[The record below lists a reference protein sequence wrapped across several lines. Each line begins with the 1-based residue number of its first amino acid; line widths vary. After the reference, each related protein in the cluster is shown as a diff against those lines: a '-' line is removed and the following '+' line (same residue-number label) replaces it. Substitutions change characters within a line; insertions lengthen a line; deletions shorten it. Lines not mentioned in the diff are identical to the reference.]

1 MATERNFYER
11 LLDGISDGVYFMDRD
26 RIIRY
31 WNHGAE
37 RITGFREDEVIGTA
51 CRDNVLMH
59 VDDEGTSLC
68 LAEFCPAL
76 ATIQDGQEREAEV
89 YLHHKEGYRLPVLA
103 RISPIRDDS
112 GNITGAVEMFTDNR
126 RMHEMTH
133 RIKELERLALIDP
146 LTRIGNRRYGE
157 IHLENGFSHLN
168 RYGWPF
174 GVLFM
179 DVDHFKRVNDS
190 HGHETGDKVLQ
201 MIAGTLLHNLRVSD
215 VASRWGGEEFL
226 TVVPHVGR
234 NEIGIIGKKILSLI
248 EQSSLDTPDGPLRV
262 TVSIGAALARQDESL
277 ESLVDRADHLMYQS
291 KRKGRNT
298 VTAED

>member
-1 MATERNFYER
+1 MGAKKDFYEQ

-31 WNHGAE
+31 WNQGAE
-37 RITGFREDEVIGTA
+37 RITGFMRDEVTGKA

-59 VDDEGTSLC
+59 VNDAGTKLC
-68 LAEFCPAL
+68 LAELCPAL
-76 ATIQDGQEREAEV
+76 ATITDGRQREAEV

-112 GNITGAVEMFTDNR
+112 GNITGAVEVFSDNR
-126 RMHEMTH
+126 RKYEMTN

-157 IHLENGFSHLN
+157 IHVENGLSHLN

-174 GVLFM
+174 GILFM
-179 DVDHFKRVNDS
+179 DVDHFKRVNDY

-201 MIAGTLLHNLRVSD
+201 MVAATLLHNLRTSD

-226 TVVPHVGR
+226 AVVPHVGR
-234 NEIGIIGKKILSLI
+234 EQIGAVGKKILSLI
-248 EQSSLDTPDGPLRV
+248 EQSSLDTPSGPLRV
-262 TVSIGAALARQDESL
+262 TVSIGAALAKRDESL
-277 ESLVDRADHLMYQS
+277 GSLVSRADRLMYES
-291 KRKGRNT
+291 KRKGRNM
-298 VTAED
+298 VTTQD